1 MPTQNSMRE
10 LTSSYSF
17 KAKLWKHDG
26 PSGWFFVS
34 VPIATSKRIRRSHL
48 SSEEGW
54 GRLKTKATIGRT
66 SWQTAVWFDSKRG
79 RYLLP
84 VKKTIREK
92 EGIKPNKTVSVQ
104 LELERIP
111 WEINVVAS
119 GSRSGIRKEL

>member
-1 MPTQNSMRE
+1 MPTKNSKRE
-10 LTSSYSF
+10 LTSAYSF

-34 VPIATSKRIRRSHL
+34 VPIATSKRIRQSHL

-66 SWQTAVWFDSKRG
+66 SWNTAVWFDSNRG

-84 VKKTIREK
+84 VKKTIRDK
-92 EGIKPNKTVSVQ
+92 EAVKPNQMLSVA
-104 LELERIP
+104 LEFERIL
-111 WEINVVAS
+111 WEIDLITKY
-119 GSRSGIRKEL
+119 GSERRT